1 VTLFAGWF
9 VVGFSQVI
17 YNVAQI
23 SLRQSITPPAMQSRM
38 NATMRFIVWGTLP
51 IGSLMGGVLATAL
64 PVRLALVIAA
74 LGSFTSMLWV
84 LFSPLRT
91 LHDVPEERTVGAQG
105 SVGASVLEHRDA
117 DPALAGD
124 GDRPLVPG
132 VGVPDD
138 AHAGV
143 GG

>member
-1 VTLFAGWF
+1 MNCGRSCDASSSPL
-9 VVGFSQVI
+9 
-17 YNVAQI
+17 
-23 SLRQSITPPAMQSRM
+23 AMQSRM

-91 LHDVPEERTVGAQG
+91 LHDMPEERTVAPE
-105 SVGASVLEHRDA
+105 SAVGASVLEHGDA
-117 DPALAGD
+117 DPTLAGD
-124 GDRPLVPG
+124 GDGPLVPG
-132 VGVPDD
+132 VGVPDA